1 MSYRIVLRL
10 KGLFPNQLG
19 RVQMHAK
26 RAGGDLDHIDHSKT
40 SLNEI
45 ILGHPDWVDQLRTRI
60 ARASEANLEE
70 EVAACL
76 IRKRPKDART
86 ATTRGLQEPWKFTRH
101 GPLREGILTV
111 HHAWFGGAGAA
122 RWDPEKV
129 ADFRDRAVAFLQ
141 ESYGDICVHARIDMD
156 EEALHVHFVL
166 APWHEKVSASRGRQ
180 QLLQPSSHPLIASYE
195 LAQDVAAAFFADL
208 GILRGER
215 RAEAIRQAK
224 EEALPLPRQPVHI
237 SPADWRRQQALE
249 LAKARE
255 EVEAEKAT
263 VSEREARVVGL
274 ERGLKAIAKRGI
286 IYVAPTEE
294 HPERLERGV
303 AFPKDRVIRDE
314 LKQALRTSLPDVMKY
329 ARALSGAA
337 QSLLAEKQTALER
350 VQDEVHQMQQNLLDQ
365 KEQILVARQ
374 KVTRRAQG
382 IAADLRRI
390 GNMRHTLGL
399 EGHPEFEVL
408 MARYA
413 QTGLTGGRKI
423 AAP

>member
-19 RVQMHAK
+19 RVLMHAK
-26 RAGGDLDHIDHSKT
+26 RAGGDLDHIDHSK
-40 SLNEI
+40 SDLNEI
-45 ILGHPDWVDQLRTRI
+45 LIGPQDWVDQLRTRI
-60 ARASEANLEE
+60 AWASEANLEE

-76 IRKRPKDART
+76 IRKRPKDAQM

-111 HHAWFGGAGAA
+111 HHEWFGGAGAA

-129 ADFRDRAVAFLQ
+129 AEFQNRAVAFLQ
-141 ESYGDICVHARIDMD
+141 ECFDDICVHARIDMD
-156 EEALHVHFVL
+156 EESPHVHFLL

-224 EEALPLPRQPVHI
+224 ADALPLPSQPVHI
-237 SPADWRRQQALE
+237 PPADWRRQQALD

-263 VSEREARVVGL
+263 VSERESRITGL
-274 ERGLKAIAKRGI
+274 ERGLESIAKREI

-303 AFPKDRVIRDE
+303 AFPKDRAVRDE
-314 LKQALRTSLPDVMKY
+314 LKQALHTSHADVMKY

-337 QSLLAEKQTALER
+337 QSLLAEKQTALDR

-399 EGHPEFEVL
+399 DGHPEFETL
-408 MARYA
+408 IGRYA
-413 QTGLTGGRKI
+413 QIHPTGSRKI
-423 AAP
+423 TAP

>member
-1 MSYRIVLRL
+1 MGYRIVLRL

-45 ILGHPDWVDQLRTRI
+45 LIGPRDWVDQLRTRI

-76 IRKRPKDART
+76 VRKRPKDART
-86 ATTRGLQEPWKFTRH
+86 ATTRGLQEPWKFTQH

-129 ADFRDRAVAFLQ
+129 AEFQDRAVAFLQ
-141 ESYGDICVHARIDMD
+141 ECFGDICVHARIDMD
-156 EEALHVHFVL
+156 EEAPHVHFVL
-166 APWHEKVSASRGRQ
+166 APWHEKFSASRGRQ
-180 QLLQPSSHPLIASYE
+180 NLLQPSSHPLIASYE

-224 EEALPLPRQPVHI
+224 ADSLPLPSQPVHI
-237 SPADWRRQQALE
+237 PPADWRRQQALE
-249 LAKARE
+249 LARARE
-255 EVEAEKAT
+255 EVEAKNAT
-263 VSEREARVVGL
+263 ISDRESRVVGL
-274 ERGLKAIAKRGI
+274 ERGLKAIAKREI
-286 IYVAPTEE
+286 IYVAPTEK

-303 AFPKDRVIRDE
+303 AFPKDRKIRNE
-314 LKQALRTSLPDVMKY
+314 LKRALHTSHADVLKY
-329 ARALSGAA
+329 ARVLSGAA
-337 QSLLAEKQTALER
+337 QSLLAEKQAALQWDREAMN
-350 VQDEVHQMQQNLLDQ
+350 QMQQHLLNQ

-382 IAADLRRI
+382 VAADLRRI
-390 GNMRHTLGL
+390 GDMRHTLGL
-399 EGHPEFEVL
+399 DGHPEFDAL

-413 QTGLTGGRKI
+413 QARPTGGRKI